1 MARASGG
8 WRGKAGSRQDRGYG
22 SDWERLRLQIL
33 KRDKHLCVPCLLE
46 GRPSPA
52 YAVDHITPKAKGGTD
67 HPDNLRA
74 ICKACHAEK
83 TAQEGAEAQAALRQ
97 EGKRR
102 IGPDGWPIEPKVW
115 GFSIPH
121 GLRPSGI
128 PVTIICGPPASG
140 KTTYAHEAAKGGD
153 KVIDLDAIKVR
164 MGGTPYD
171 QRETITCKAM
181 AYRDMM
187 IRSLADDTAGKAWLI
202 VTAPT
207 PEERAAWLEALGSM
221 AQLVMMDADPAECIA
236 RIKADP
242 ARAQVTDA
250 LIEAV
255 KRWQP

>member
-1 MARASGG
+1 MAKASGG

-22 SDWERLRLQIL
+22 SDWDKLRPQIL
-33 KRDKHLCVPCLLE
+33 KRDKYLCVPCLRE

-67 HPDNLRA
+67 HPYNLQS
-74 ICKACHAEK
+74 ICSSCHKAK

-102 IGPDGWPIEPKVW
+102 IGADGWPIEPKVW
-115 GFSIPH
+115 GYSIPH
-121 GLRPSGI
+121 GLRPSAI

-140 KTTYAHEAAKGGD
+140 KTTYASAAATGGD

-164 MGGTPYD
+164 IGGNPYD
-171 QRETITCKAM
+171 RRETIIRKAL

-202 VTAPT
+202 ITAPT
-207 PEERAAWLEALGSM
+207 KAERAAWLEALGGM
-221 AQLVMMDADPAECIA
+221 AQLVVMDADPAECIA

-242 ARAQVTDA
+242 ARADVADA

-255 KRWQP
+255 SRWKA